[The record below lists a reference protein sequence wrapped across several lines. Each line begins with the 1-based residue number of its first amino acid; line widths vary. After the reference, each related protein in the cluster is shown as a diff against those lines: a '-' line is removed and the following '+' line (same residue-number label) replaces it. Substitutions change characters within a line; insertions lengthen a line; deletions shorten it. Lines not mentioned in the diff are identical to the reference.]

1 MRERER
7 LWTHHE
13 KSFKHERTKL
23 GFRVGEAITR
33 HAVVAAGAD
42 VVIVVHVALMLDC
55 CFRIEDLTTE

>member
-1 MRERER
+1 MEERER
-7 LWTHHE
+7 ST
-13 KSFKHERTKL
+13 SVPPGERTKL